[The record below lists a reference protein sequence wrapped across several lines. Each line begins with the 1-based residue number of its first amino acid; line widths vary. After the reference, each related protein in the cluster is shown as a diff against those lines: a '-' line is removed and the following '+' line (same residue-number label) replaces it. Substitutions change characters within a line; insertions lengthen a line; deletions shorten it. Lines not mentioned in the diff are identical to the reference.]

1 MKKFLFCLL
10 ASLLTLT
17 GFAQKDPFVGFYQ
30 GEITGAKGY
39 PLGNFPDLFA
49 EVYKGPN
56 GYRLKLLSQIMA
68 RAEPHT
74 IVDSLSAENNEI
86 ILKDAGNLKL
96 NGKITPQKIDADVT
110 YNGKPAKISLKRMNI
125 VPPTLGKKPPMGAIV
140 LFDGKDLSAFER
152 TAGEGPAH
160 WQIKDGAMIVT
171 GGGKDKN
178 GKHLNGT
185 LRTKQSFDAIRLHLE
200 FKTPAE
206 YGVARTQGRGNS
218 GVIFGPY
225 EVQVLDSFGAEG

>member
-1 MKKFLFCLL
+1 MKKFILCLL
-10 ASLLTLT
+10 TSLLTLA

-30 GEITGAKGY
+30 GEISGAKGY

-49 EVYKGPN
+49 EVYRGPD

-74 IVDSLSAENNEI
+74 IVDALSAENGEI
-86 ILKDAGNLKL
+86 ALKDAGNFKL
-96 NGKITPQKIDADVT
+96 NGKITPQKIEANLT

-125 VPPTLGKKPPMGAIV
+125 VPPTLGKKPPLGAIV

-152 TAGEGPAH
+152 VHGDGPAH
-160 WQIKDGAMIVT
+160 WEIKDGAMVVT

-178 GKHLNGT
+178 GRNLNGT
-185 LRTKQSFDAIRLHLE
+185 LRTKQAFDAVRLHLE
-200 FKTPAE
+200 FKIPAE
-206 YGVARTQGRGNS
+206 YGIARIQGRGNS

-225 EVQVLDSFGAEG
+225 EVQARNGN

>member
-185 LRTKQSFDAIRLHLE
+185 L
-200 FKTPAE
+200 
-206 YGVARTQGRGNS
+206 
-218 GVIFGPY
+218 
-225 EVQVLDSFGAEG
+225 